1 MRQFTREAN
10 STVSIQYV
18 HPAVPHQPGGPPV
31 TRFNF
36 EAARMVPTLL
46 NPEAHSPRE
55 IALGPGERIGDYTVT
70 GPLSTA
76 SGEAALYRCRRD
88 GREYVAKLYRR
99 SGALSADISR
109 ALKALDSPYV
119 APLVD
124 AFELDG
130 HPVEV
135 FPFYRNGSL
144 AGRVF
149 ALDELEHI
157 VIPGAIE
164 GLRALHAG
172 HVLHRDLKPS
182 NIMLSDDGRSVA
194 LIDFGVAAYRG
205 GAGMVVAQPAGLTP
219 EYSAPETLVGL
230 YLEESDYYSLGIT
243 LFELYAGYGPYH
255 GLIPEEIER
264 RMSQPLPYP
273 ADMPLRLRELIGALT
288 YADIT
293 NRHDKYNPN
302 RRWKYDEVRRYL
314 LGEYVALPGAA
325 GAVDEPFARP
335 FRLAGETLHDMPAL
349 TRALARNWDA
359 GRALLLDGTLAR
371 FFRLTRPD
379 MEEICLHAER
389 DAARRPGHE
398 DVIYWK
404 ALYRLNPHLGA
415 FYWRGAEFSSIAAFG
430 REMLRRLWAGD
441 EQGYALCDGVLRERV
456 IGEHLRLFEPD
467 DAALAASVA
476 AIEDGYADDLVNGR
490 PPERA
495 FYLLSYLTSGHRVL
509 HLAGQEFK
517 SVAELTGYMQALL
530 NRGYE
535 HLVAFCHALID
546 YDCRLDMQLECWLTA
561 LGCGAQLELW
571 REQMR
576 LA

>member
-1 MRQFTREAN
+1 MTLK
-10 STVSIQYV
+10 YV
-18 HPAVPHQPGGPPV
+18 RPAVPLQPGGPPV

-36 EAARMVPTLL
+36 EAARRVPTLL
-46 NPEAHSPRE
+46 NPEARPLCEPELR
-55 IALGPGERIGDYTVT
+55 AGERIGDYEVT
-70 GPLSTA
+70 GPLATA
-76 SGEAALYRCRRD
+76 SGEAALYRCRRA

-99 SGALSADISR
+99 EGALSADIRDALR
-109 ALKALDSPYV
+109 ALNSPHV

-124 AFELDG
+124 AFELAG
-130 HPVEV
+130 HAVEV
-135 FPFYRNGSL
+135 FPYYRNGSL
-144 AGRVF
+144 AGRRF
-149 ALDELEHI
+149 TLDELERV
-157 VIPGAIE
+157 VIPGALD
-164 GLRALHAG
+164 GLHALHAAN
-172 HVLHRDLKPS
+172 VLHRDLKPS
-182 NIMLSDDGRSVA
+182 NIMLSDDGASVA

-205 GAGMVVAQPAGLTP
+205 GAGTVVAQPAGLTP
-219 EYSAPETLVGL
+219 EYSAPETRVGL

-243 LFELYAGYGPYH
+243 LFELWTGYGPYRD
-255 GLIPEEIER
+255 LIPEEIER
-264 RMSQPLPYP
+264 RMSEPLPYP
-273 ADMPLRLRELIGALT
+273 ADMPPRLRELIGALT

-314 LGEYVALPGAA
+314 QGEPVALPGAA

-335 FRLAGETLHDMPAL
+335 FRLAGAQLRDMPEL
-349 TRALARNWDA
+349 TRALARSWEA

-379 MEEICLHAER
+379 MEEICLHAQR

-415 FYWRGAEFSSIAAFG
+415 FYWRGAEFGSIAEFG
-430 REMLRRLWAGD
+430 RAMLERLWAGD
-441 EQGYALCDGVLRERV
+441 AEGYALCDGVLRERV

-467 DAALAASVA
+467 DRALAASVA

-509 HLAGQEFK
+509 RLAGQEFR

-535 HLVAFCHALID
+535 HLVALCHALID